1 MPTEYE
7 IVTSKLLCY
16 TGEGFTGKRFEL
28 DVPLLDWYKRFQQ
41 DSALTCTSWENFRD
55 PRETTYTKY
64 TDIQRNKEIFVD
76 GILEEIETT
85 GYDRRI
91 SPRWLHVLSRVLAP
105 LRYPGHG
112 LQMLASYIGQMA
124 PSGRIVITAALQSAD
139 EMRRVQ
145 RIAYRVRQIQQLYS
159 GFATDSKALWETDP
173 LWQPLRIAIEKLL
186 VCYDWAESFVGLNL
200 VLKPL
205 VDELFMNH
213 FSDLA
218 LREGDYLLGRVFY
231 SLNED
236 CRWHRE
242 WSQALTRMVIE
253 DNSHNTGTI
262 QSWIDKWHPVAARAM
277 QAFAPVFGGK
287 LEDAQMP
294 PLEGVAQ
301 TLDEYYGDYLYSM
314 GLQPSSSDT
323 LLF

>member
-145 RIAYRVRQIQQLYS
+145 RIAYRVRQIQEFYPD
-159 GFATDSKALWETDP
+159 FATDSKALWETDP

-301 TLDEYYGDYLYSM
+301 TLDEYYGDYLSSM